1 MSTEV
6 LVADSDPR
14 IVAQVR
20 AVLHRLGITSA
31 AVIAPPLDGGTG
43 PALLVADLD
52 LGVPEG
58 GIDLAAAMRR
68 RWRTPVVFLV
78 GRIQPSSLRHAALL
92 NPVGILTKPIDP
104 RQLEATIVFA
114 LERAGTR
121 TTEPDDPSPTLSAL
135 RPREREVVRLLLE
148 HHRVPSIAR
157 RLGISPQTVRNH
169 LKGAFKRTGTSSQQ
183 ELLDWIRSQ
192 RMAIAEAARPLPH
205 AGHPPALSPVDYGS
219 V

>member
-1 MSTEV
+1 MSTDV
-6 LVADSDPR
+6 LVADTDPR
-14 IVAQVR
+14 VVAQVR
-20 AVLHRLGITSA
+20 AVLHRLGIPSTATVSPA
-31 AVIAPPLDGGTG
+31 LDGGRG
-43 PALLVADLD
+43 PALLVAELD
-52 LGVPEG
+52 LGLPEG

-68 RWRTPVVFLV
+68 RWQTPVVFLV
-78 GRIQPSSLRHAALL
+78 GRIQTSSLRHAALL
-92 NPVGILTKPIDP
+92 NPAGILTKPIDP

-114 LERAGTR
+114 LERAGGPA
-121 TTEPDDPSPTLSAL
+121 TETYDPSPALAAL

-148 HHRVPSIAR
+148 HHRAPAIAR

-192 RMAIAEAARPLPH
+192 RTTVADAATPAPH
-205 AGHPPALSPVDYGS
+205 PGHLPALSAVDYGS

>member
-6 LVADSDPR
+6 LVTDTDPR
-14 IVAQVR
+14 VVAQVR
-20 AVLHRLGITSA
+20 AVLHRLGIPSA
-31 AVIAPPLDGGTG
+31 AAVSPALDGGRG
-43 PALLVADLD
+43 PALLITELD

-78 GRIQPSSLRHAALL
+78 GRIQSSSLRHAALL
-92 NPVGILTKPIDP
+92 NPAGILTKPIDP

-114 LERAGTR
+114 LERAGGPA
-121 TTEPDDPSPTLSAL
+121 TEPDDPSPTLAAL

-148 HHRVPSIAR
+148 HHRAPAIAR

-192 RMAIAEAARPLPH
+192 RTAVADAATPTPHPGHLPV
-205 AGHPPALSPVDYGS
+205 LSAVDYGS

>member
-1 MSTEV
+1 MNTEV
-6 LVADSDPR
+6 LVADTDPR
-14 IVAQVR
+14 VVAQVR
-20 AVLHRLGITSA
+20 AVLHRLGIPSA
-31 AVIAPPLDGGTG
+31 AAISPALDGGTG
-43 PALLVADLD
+43 PALLVTDLD

-92 NPVGILTKPIDP
+92 NPAGILTKPIDP

-114 LERAGTR
+114 LERAGSPA
-121 TTEPDDPSPTLSAL
+121 TEPDDPSPTLAAL

-148 HHRVPSIAR
+148 HHRAPAIAR

-192 RMAIAEAARPLPH
+192 RTTVADAATPTPHPGHLPV
-205 AGHPPALSPVDYGS
+205 LSAVDYGS